1 MLLFLPWLW
10 WFGGC
15 PVACSFWVGYAFS
28 AGIRMALDVTPDR
41 LMNFVFDAFRL
52 PPSWFRFRV
61 FRRQHQFDNEHHDKG
76 HAVLPNKTN
85 GWTSKQA
92 SNRTRT
98 KPSHL
103 QFEPSNWRFS
113 SHSWVLSLVVRERL
127 RTCSPSSPRPVVLV
141 TKFLVYLD
149 SSMSFT
155 FCVIFLFS
163 HKERD
168 NENFREDWVAAWSG
182 GRGFRN
188 EYKQI
193 QWKS

>member
-1 MLLFLPWLW
+1 MVWRMSCCLLVLGRIRL
-10 WFGGC
+10 FGWNKDG
-15 PVACSFWVGYAFS
+15 FGYYT
-28 AGIRMALDVTPDR
+28 GP
-41 LMNFVFDAFRL
+41 FDELCFRCISTTAIVIPISRL
-52 PPSWFRFRV
+52 PETTPI
-61 FRRQHQFDNEHHDKG
+61 RRRASRQRPCCTTKQNERMD
-76 HAVLPNKTN
+76 
-85 GWTSKQA
+85 KQA

-168 NENFREDWVAAWSG
+168 NENFRENWVAAWSG